1 MSKITVI
8 ACSHIIIL
16 TGYNQTKRK
25 TEKTEGR
32 SQTRLDYAEVHPV
45 FAGTLKAYEK
55 EQFLGDGDS
64 HSDSRTDGSAD
75 RAGNN
80 EFSDLKVQSVALRGM
95 GYGPF

>member
-45 FAGTLKAYEK
+45 LREPKKQRKPKTE
-55 EQFLGDGDS
+55 
-64 HSDSRTDGSAD
+64 SRIRNHNS
-75 RAGNN
+75 
-80 EFSDLKVQSVALRGM
+80 
-95 GYGPF
+95 